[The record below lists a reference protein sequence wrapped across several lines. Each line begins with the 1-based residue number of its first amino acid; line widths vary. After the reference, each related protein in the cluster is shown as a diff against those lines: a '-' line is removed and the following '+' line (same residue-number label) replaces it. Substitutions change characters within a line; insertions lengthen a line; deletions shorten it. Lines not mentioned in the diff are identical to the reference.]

1 VLHENAPLPWVFMA
15 GSSRLI
21 GRNQVSC
28 QWVLLKKE
36 RANMSTE
43 SLETL
48 VVVFDGARARFF
60 SREPNGRLVALNEIE
75 SGLHKHTRDVVSDK
89 EGRSFASTHSGVRHA
104 YEPKHDKH
112 KMEKHNFVHLLVKT
126 LEDAYDWGRIKRLAI
141 VAPERSLGEFRSL
154 ASPKLLKLIWRE
166 VPKELTQFSPHEL
179 QIRLAPH
186 FEPEKEIVQPK
197 G

>member
-1 VLHENAPLPWVFMA
+1 M
-15 GSSRLI
+15 GSLQK
-21 GRNQVSC
+21 GVG
-28 QWVLLKKE
+28 V
-36 RANMSTE
+36 MTE

-48 VVVFDGARARFF
+48 VVVFDGARARFL
-60 SREPNGRLVALNEIE
+60 SREPTGRLVFLNEIE
-75 SGLHKHTRDVVSDK
+75 SGLHKHTRDAVSDR
-89 EGRSFASTHSGVRHA
+89 EGRSFSSTHSGVRHA